1 MAQKELTPEEL
12 AQKELE
18 KLKTCNKLSFPI
30 DPFRI
35 LHDAGVEVVL
45 KNFEKIDG
53 IIINDEDNYT
63 IVGINAN
70 NNLQRQRF
78 TAAHEYCHF
87 IKDLTKEIG
96 RTDYIECLKR
106 SNKKIEK
113 YANDFAGFFL
123 MPTDE
128 LKRVCVQYKNEK
140 GFIDFESIT
149 IIAEYFGVSF
159 SSCLNRIAYGLN
171 LIEGDTSPD
180 SLKKQMKEYGVT
192 KKRLELIENNID
204 SVLLSNVVS
213 SMSFTMMDFNKYT
226 GQKFLQNYIYNDNK
240 LEGVE
245 IDRKQLNYI
254 LMDLNFNGSNSKY
267 FDDAKEEIVM
277 TLGNLELQRYIIS
290 TEDEIYLKNCGQLH
304 KLLFKYV
311 PYPEDNGKYRDGTA
325 ILNRGSIQPIP
336 YYEIRDKISQLDDEL
351 QFFIKNIDQYDIG
364 KYIEQVAYFTYKFIV
379 IHPFR
384 DGNGRISRAYMN
396 WLLSKKKIPPI
407 YIDKKSKKE
416 YFEALTQMDS
426 KNNPVPFIMFIEK
439 RIIHTMIE
447 VHKYLF
453 IDEIDEEEL
462 NEEECVNE

>member
-1 MAQKELTPEEL
+1 
-12 AQKELE
+12 
-18 KLKTCNKLSFPI
+18 
-30 DPFRI
+30 
-35 LHDAGVEVVL
+35 
-45 KNFEKIDG
+45 
-53 IIINDEDNYT
+53 
-63 IVGINAN
+63 
-70 NNLQRQRF
+70 
-78 TAAHEYCHF
+78 
-87 IKDLTKEIG
+87 
-96 RTDYIECLKR
+96 
-106 SNKKIEK
+106 
-113 YANDFAGFFL
+113 
-123 MPTDE
+123 
-128 LKRVCVQYKNEK
+128 
-140 GFIDFESIT
+140 
-149 IIAEYFGVSF
+149 
-159 SSCLNRIAYGLN
+159 
-171 LIEGDTSPD
+171 
-180 SLKKQMKEYGVT
+180 
-192 KKRLELIENNID
+192 
-204 SVLLSNVVS
+204 
-213 SMSFTMMDFNKYT
+213 
-226 GQKFLQNYIYNDNK
+226 
-240 LEGVE
+240 
-245 IDRKQLNYI
+245 
-254 LMDLNFNGSNSKY
+254 MDLNFNGSNSKY